1 VSGRN
6 EKFGATAGRVPFESL
21 TALSPSKG
29 MVEGLAPWHGYGS
42 CRGRPVVAVALA
54 AMVLVSAAAAG
65 QETASEEVGIAP
77 PALAKSGLCAV
88 GIPQIVLLV
97 VFSAV
102 VFYIVNWTFLDVRL
116 VGTNEPMWSAVV
128 LAGGLAGLGAAVLVP
143 LFFIGLP
150 LGVILF
156 AGATITYVMHRNNLV
171 VANLRVLTK
180 AHLARLRARLTGKPM
195 ESEERGP
202 VVGVGRDIIFMGM
215 DDLPIRLDAANEAP
229 RQGVQEV
236 ERIFF
241 DAIVRH
247 ATVVGVLMRGG
258 KAQVRLRV
266 AGQVI
271 SGGDPAPPGRSPATP
286 GQSPE
291 DSVAEQI
298 PAALKQLAGLNP
310 EETRKPQEGRLRAV
324 VGGQTFELRVKTQGS
339 VQGEQIAVRVI
350 DLAGSRMAIGDLG
363 LSEEQV
369 QALSEALAKRPGIV
383 LVSAPKNSGLT
394 TTLHACLRHFDR
406 YINTVVA
413 FEPHVDLEV
422 ENVQHMALS
431 QEDGASAAEAVREQ
445 LRLAPD
451 VVAVDSLS
459 SPEVAAV
466 LAEASRQQTVLVCL
480 RASDA
485 GQALSRLLA
494 LVPSPEAL
502 AAGLWLV
509 MNQRLV
515 RDLCPV
521 CKEAYR
527 PNPEFL
533 RKANLASQ
541 RVDVL
546 YRPPKSVAV
555 EKGNPVICPRCN
567 NVRYAGR
574 TGLFELMAID
584 DEARAMIGRG
594 VNVADIR
601 AHARK
606 SGMRNLQE
614 EGLALVIAG
623 RTSIEEVLRA
633 VKQT

>member
-1 VSGRN
+1 MTTDER
-6 EKFGATAGRVPFESL
+6 
-21 TALSPSKG
+21 
-29 MVEGLAPWHGYGS
+29 LAPM
-42 CRGRPVVAVALA
+42 VAVALA
-54 AMVLVSAAAAG
+54 AMVLVSAASA

-77 PALAKSGLCAV
+77 PALANPGLRAV
-88 GIPQIVLLV
+88 GIPQIVLLA

-102 VFYIVNWTFLDVRL
+102 VFYVANWTSLDVRL

-128 LAGGLAGLGAAVLVP
+128 LAGGLAGLAAAMLVP
-143 LFFIGLP
+143 LFLIGLP

-156 AGATITYVMHRNNLV
+156 AGAAITYAMHRNNLV
-171 VANLRVLTK
+171 IPNLRVLTK
-180 AHLARLRARLTGKPM
+180 AHLARLRARFTGKPM
-195 ESEERGP
+195 ESEERGI
-202 VVGVGRDIIFMGM
+202 VVGAGRDIIFMGM
-215 DDLPIRLDAANEAP
+215 DDLPIRLQAANEAQ

-247 ATVVGVLMRGG
+247 ATVVGVLLRNR
-258 KAQVRLRV
+258 KVQVRLRV
-266 AGQVI
+266 GGQVI
-271 SGGDPAPPGRSPATP
+271 SGSE
-286 GQSPE
+286 PE
-291 DSVAEQI
+291 GSVAEQI
-298 PAALKQLAGLNP
+298 PAALKRLAGLNP
-310 EETRKPQEGRLRAV
+310 EETRKPQEGRTRAV

-339 VQGEQIAVRVI
+339 VQGEQIAVRII
-350 DLAGSRMAIGDLG
+350 DLVGSRMAIGDLG
-363 LSEEQV
+363 LSGEQI
-369 QALSEALAKRPGIV
+369 QTLSEALAKRPGIV

-406 YINTVVA
+406 YINTIVA

-422 ENVQHMALS
+422 ENVQHIALS
-431 QEDGASAAEAVREQ
+431 QEDGASAAEAVRGQ

-451 VVAVDSLS
+451 VVAADSLS

-509 MNQRLV
+509 VNQRLV

-541 RVDVL
+541 RVDIL
-546 YRPPKSVAV
+546 YRPPKSIAV
-555 EKGNPVICPRCN
+555 EKGKPVICPRCN

-574 TGLFELMAID
+574 TGLFELMAIG

-594 VNVADIR
+594 ANVADIR

>member
-1 VSGRN
+1 MSGRN
-6 EKFGATAGRVPFESL
+6 EKSAPRFGATAGRVPFENLRALSRSTTL

-29 MVEGLAPWHGYGS
+29 MVKGLAPM
-42 CRGRPVVAVALA
+42 VAVALA
-54 AMVLVSAAAAG
+54 AIALVSAASA
-65 QETASEEVGIAP
+65 QETASEEVGIEP
-77 PALAKSGLCAV
+77 PALANPGLRAV
-88 GIPQIVLLV
+88 GIPQIVLLA

-102 VFYIVNWTFLDVRL
+102 VFYVVNWTFLDVRL
-116 VGTNEPMWSAVV
+116 VGTNEPMWSAIV
-128 LAGGLAGLGAAVLVP
+128 LAGGLAGLAAVILVP

-150 LGVILF
+150 LGIILF

-171 VANLRVLTK
+171 IANMKVLTK

-195 ESEERGP
+195 KSEERGP

-215 DDLPIRLDAANEAP
+215 DDLPIRLDAANEVQ

-236 ERIFF
+236 ERILF

-271 SGGDPAPPGRSPATP
+271 SGGDPEGP
-286 GQSPE
+286 
-291 DSVAEQI
+291 VAEQI
-298 PAALKQLAGLNP
+298 PAALKRLAGLNP
-310 EETRKPQEGRLRAV
+310 EETRKPQKGRLRAV
-324 VGGQTFELRVKTQGS
+324 GGGQTFELRVKTQGS
-339 VQGEQIAVRVI
+339 VQGEQIAVRII
-350 DLAGSRMAIGDLG
+350 DLVGSRMTLGDLG

-369 QALSEALAKRPGIV
+369 QTLSEALAKRPGIV
-383 LVSAPKNSGLT
+383 LVSAPKNAGLT
-394 TTLHACLRHFDR
+394 TTLHACLRHCDR

-413 FEPHVDLEV
+413 FEPHVDIEV
-422 ENVQHMALS
+422 ENVQHVAIS
-431 QEDGASAAEAVREQ
+431 QEDGAAAAEAVRGQ

-466 LAEASRQQTVLVCL
+466 LAEASQQQTVLVCL

-494 LVPSPEAL
+494 LVPSPETL

-509 MNQRLV
+509 VNQRLV

-533 RKANLASQ
+533 RKANLVSQ

-546 YRPPKSVAV
+546 YRPPKSVAM
-555 EKGNPVICPRCN
+555 EKGKPVICPRCN

-574 TGLFELMAID
+574 TGLFELMALD

-594 VNVADIR
+594 ADVADIR

-606 SGMRNLQE
+606 SGMQNLQE
-614 EGLALVIAG
+614 EGLTLVIAG

>member
-1 VSGRN
+1 MSGRN
-6 EKFGATAGRVPFESL
+6 EKYAPRFGATVRRVP
-21 TALSPSKG
+21 ALAVG
-29 MVEGLAPWHGYGS
+29 
-42 CRGRPVVAVALA
+42 VALA
-54 AMVLVSAAAAG
+54 TMVLVSSASA
-65 QETASEEVGIAP
+65 QETASEEVGIEP
-77 PALAKSGLCAV
+77 PALANPGLRAV
-88 GIPQIVLLV
+88 GIPQIVLLA

-102 VFYIVNWTFLDVRL
+102 VFYAVNWTFMDVRL

-128 LAGGLAGLGAAVLVP
+128 LAGGLAGLAAAILVP

-150 LGVILF
+150 LGLILF
-156 AGATITYVMHRNNLV
+156 AGAAITYVMHRNNLV
-171 VANLRVLTK
+171 IPNLRVLTK
-180 AHLARLRARLTGKPM
+180 AHLARLRANFTGKPM

-215 DDLPIRLDAANEAP
+215 DDLPIRLNAANETQ

-247 ATVVGVLMRGG
+247 ATVVGVLLRGH

-266 AGQVI
+266 GGQVI
-271 SGGDPAPPGRSPATP
+271 SGGDPEGP
-286 GQSPE
+286 
-291 DSVAEQI
+291 VAEQI
-298 PAALKQLAGLNP
+298 PAALKQLAGLSP
-310 EETRKPQEGRLRAV
+310 QETRKPQEGRLRAV
-324 VGGQTFELRVKTQGS
+324 VGGQTFELRIKTQGS
-339 VQGEQIAVRVI
+339 VHGEQIAVRVI
-350 DLAGSRMAIGDLG
+350 DLAGSRMTLGDLG
-363 LSEEQV
+363 LSGEQI
-369 QALSEALAKRPGIV
+369 QAFSEALAKRPGIV

-413 FEPHVDLEV
+413 FEPHVDLDV
-422 ENVQHMALS
+422 ENVQHIALS
-431 QEDGASAAEAVREQ
+431 QEDSASAAEAVRGQ

-466 LAEASRQQTVLVCL
+466 LAEASRQHTVLVCL

-509 MNQRLV
+509 VNQRLV

-546 YRPPKSVAV
+546 YRPPKSITV
-555 EKGNPVICPRCN
+555 EKGKPVICPRCN

-574 TGLFELMAID
+574 TGLFELMEID

-594 VNVADIR
+594 ANVADIR

-606 SGMRNLQE
+606 IGMRNLQE

>member
-1 VSGRN
+1 MSGRN
-6 EKFGATAGRVPFESL
+6 EKSAPRFGATARC
-21 TALSPSKG
+21 ALA
-29 MVEGLAPWHGYGS
+29 LAVG
-42 CRGRPVVAVALA
+42 VALA
-54 AMVLVSAAAAG
+54 AMALGSPASA
-65 QETASEEVGIAP
+65 QETASHEVGIEP
-77 PALAKSGLCAV
+77 PQPAFLGLRAV
-88 GIPQIVLLV
+88 GIPQILLLAI
-97 VFSAV
+97 FSAV
-102 VFYIVNWTFLDVRL
+102 VFYVVNWTFLDVRL
-116 VGTNEPMWSAVV
+116 VGTNEPLWSAVV
-128 LAGGLAGLGAAVLVP
+128 LAGGLAGLAAAVLVP

-150 LGVILF
+150 LGLILF
-156 AGATITYVMHRNNLV
+156 AGAAITYVMHRNNLV
-171 VANLRVLTK
+171 IPNLRVLTK
-180 AHLARLRARLTGKPM
+180 AHLARLRARLTGKPT

-215 DDLPIRLDAANEAP
+215 DDMPIRLPAANEAQ
-229 RQGVQEV
+229 RQGAHEV

-247 ATVVGVLMRGG
+247 ATVVGVLMRGH

-271 SGGDPAPPGRSPATP
+271 SGGDPEGP
-286 GQSPE
+286 
-291 DSVAEQI
+291 VAEQI
-298 PAALKQLAGLNP
+298 PAALKRLAGLNP
-310 EETRKPQEGRLRAV
+310 EETRKPQEGRTRAV

-339 VQGEQIAVRVI
+339 VHGEQIAVRVI
-350 DLAGSRMAIGDLG
+350 DLAGSRMALGDLG

-369 QALSEALAKRPGIV
+369 QALSEALAKRPGII

-413 FEPHVDLEV
+413 FEPHIDLEV
-422 ENVQHMALS
+422 ENVQHVALS
-431 QEDGASAAEAVREQ
+431 QEDGASAAAAVRGQ

-459 SPEVAAV
+459 SPEVAAA

-502 AAGLWLV
+502 AAGLSLV
-509 MNQRLV
+509 VNQRLV

-546 YRPPKSVAV
+546 YRPPKSIAV
-555 EKGNPVICPRCN
+555 EKGKPVICPRCN

-594 VNVADIR
+594 ANVADVR
-601 AHARK
+601 THTRK

-614 EGLALVIAG
+614 EGLALVVAG

-633 VKQT
+633 VKQTT

>member
-1 VSGRN
+1 MSGRN
-6 EKFGATAGRVPFESL
+6 EKSAPRFGATARRVPFESL
-21 TALSPSKG
+21 RALSRSTTLTALRLSKG

-215 DDLPIRLDAANEAP
+215 DDLPIRLPAANEAQ

-247 ATVVGVLMRGG
+247 ATVVGVLMRGH

-271 SGGDPAPPGRSPATP
+271 SGGDPEGP
-286 GQSPE
+286 
-291 DSVAEQI
+291 VAEQI
-298 PAALKQLAGLNP
+298 PAALKRLAGLNP

-324 VGGQTFELRVKTQGS
+324 VGGQTFELRIKTQGS
-339 VQGEQIAVRVI
+339 VHGEQIAVRVI

-422 ENVQHMALS
+422 
-431 QEDGASAAEAVREQ
+431 
-445 LRLAPD
+445 
-451 VVAVDSLS
+451 
-459 SPEVAAV
+459 
-466 LAEASRQQTVLVCL
+466 
-480 RASDA
+480 
-485 GQALSRLLA
+485 
-494 LVPSPEAL
+494 
-502 AAGLWLV
+502 
-509 MNQRLV
+509 
-515 RDLCPV
+515 
-521 CKEAYR
+521 
-527 PNPEFL
+527 
-533 RKANLASQ
+533 
-541 RVDVL
+541 
-546 YRPPKSVAV
+546 
-555 EKGNPVICPRCN
+555 
-567 NVRYAGR
+567 
-574 TGLFELMAID
+574 
-584 DEARAMIGRG
+584 
-594 VNVADIR
+594 
-601 AHARK
+601 
-606 SGMRNLQE
+606 
-614 EGLALVIAG
+614 
-623 RTSIEEVLRA
+623 
-633 VKQT
+633 

>member
-1 VSGRN
+1 MSGRN
-6 EKFGATAGRVPFESL
+6 EKSAPRFRATVRCVPFESL
-21 TALSPSKG
+21 RALSRSTTLTAPRPSKG
-29 MVEGLAPWHGYGS
+29 LVEGLAA
-42 CRGRPVVAVALA
+42 VVAVALA
-54 AMVLVSAAAAG
+54 VMVLATSASA
-65 QETASEEVGIAP
+65 QEKASEQVGIEP
-77 PALAKSGLCAV
+77 PALAKSGLRAV
-88 GIPQIVLLV
+88 GIPQIALLV

-102 VFYIVNWTFLDVRL
+102 VFYVVNWTFLDVRL

-128 LAGGLAGLGAAVLVP
+128 LAGGLAGLAAAILVP

-150 LGVILF
+150 LGLILF
-156 AGATITYVMHRNNLV
+156 AGAAITYVMHRNNLV
-171 VANLRVLTK
+171 IPNLRVLTK
-180 AHLARLRARLTGKPM
+180 AHLARLRVRLTGKPM
-195 ESEERGP
+195 GSEERGP

-215 DDLPIRLDAANEAP
+215 DDLPIRLPVANEP
-229 RQGVQEV
+229 QRQGVQEV
-236 ERIFF
+236 ERILF

-247 ATVVGVLMRGG
+247 ATVVGVLVRGG

-266 AGQVI
+266 GGRVI
-271 SGGDPAPPGRSPATP
+271 SGGDAEAP
-286 GQSPE
+286 
-291 DSVAEQI
+291 VAEQI
-298 PAALKQLAGLNP
+298 PAALKRLAGLSP
-310 EETRKPQEGRLRAV
+310 QETRKPQEGRTRAV
-324 VGGQTFELRVKTQGS
+324 VGGQSFELRIKTQGS

-350 DLAGSRMAIGDLG
+350 DLASSRMSLGDLG

-369 QALSEALAKRPGIV
+369 QTLSEALAKRPGIV
-383 LVSAPKNSGLT
+383 LLSAPKNSGLT
-394 TTLHACLRHFDR
+394 TTLHTCLRHFDR

-422 ENVQHMALS
+422 ENVQHVALS
-431 QEDGASAAEAVREQ
+431 QEDGAVASEAVRGQ

-459 SPEVAAV
+459 SPEVTAV
-466 LAEASRQQTVLVCL
+466 LADASRQQTVLACL

-541 RVDVL
+541 HVDVL
-546 YRPPKSVAV
+546 YRPPKSIAV
-555 EKGNPVICPRCN
+555 EKGKPVICPRCN

-574 TGLFELMAID
+574 TGLFEVMAID

-594 VNVADIR
+594 ADVADIR

-614 EGLALVIAG
+614 EGLALVISG

>member
-1 VSGRN
+1 
-6 EKFGATAGRVPFESL
+6 
-21 TALSPSKG
+21 
-29 MVEGLAPWHGYGS
+29 
-42 CRGRPVVAVALA
+42 
-54 AMVLVSAAAAG
+54 
-65 QETASEEVGIAP
+65 
-77 PALAKSGLCAV
+77 
-88 GIPQIVLLV
+88 
-97 VFSAV
+97 
-102 VFYIVNWTFLDVRL
+102 
-116 VGTNEPMWSAVV
+116 
-128 LAGGLAGLGAAVLVP
+128 
-143 LFFIGLP
+143 
-150 LGVILF
+150 
-156 AGATITYVMHRNNLV
+156 
-171 VANLRVLTK
+171 
-180 AHLARLRARLTGKPM
+180 
-195 ESEERGP
+195 
-202 VVGVGRDIIFMGM
+202 
-215 DDLPIRLDAANEAP
+215 AANEVQ
-229 RQGVQEV
+229 RQSAQEV

-247 ATVVGVLMRGG
+247 ATVIGVLMRGG

-266 AGQVI
+266 ADKVI
-271 SGGDPAPPGRSPATP
+271 SGGDPEGP
-286 GQSPE
+286 
-291 DSVAEQI
+291 VAEQI
-298 PAALKQLAGLNP
+298 PAALKRLAGLNP
-310 EETRKPQEGRLRAV
+310 EETRKPQEGRARAV

-339 VQGEQIAVRVI
+339 VQGEQIAVRII
-350 DLAGSRMAIGDLG
+350 DLAGSRMTLGDLG
-363 LSEEQV
+363 LSGEQI
-369 QALSEALAKRPGIV
+369 QTLSEAMAKRPGIV

-413 FEPHVDLEV
+413 FGPHVDLEV
-422 ENVQHMALS
+422 ENVQHMALN
-431 QEDGASAAEAVREQ
+431 QEDGASAAEAVRGQ

-485 GQALSRLLA
+485 DQALSRLLA

-502 AAGLWLV
+502 AVGLSLV
-509 MNQRLV
+509 VNQRLV

-541 RVDVL
+541 HVDVL
-546 YRPPKSVAV
+546 YRPPKSIAV
-555 EKGNPVICPRCN
+555 EKGKPVICPRCN

-574 TGLFELMAID
+574 TGLFELMVID
-584 DEARAMIGRG
+584 DETRAMIGRG
-594 VNVADIR
+594 ANVADIR

-606 SGMRNLQE
+606 SGMQNLQE

>member
-1 VSGRN
+1 MSGRN
-6 EKFGATAGRVPFESL
+6 EKSAPRFGATVRCVPFESLRALSRSTML

-29 MVEGLAPWHGYGS
+29 MVEGLAP
-42 CRGRPVVAVALA
+42 VVAVALA
-54 AMVLVSAAAAG
+54 AMVLVSAASA
-65 QETASEEVGIAP
+65 QETASHEVGIEP
-77 PALAKSGLCAV
+77 PALANPGLRAV
-88 GIPQIVLLV
+88 GIPQIVLLA

-102 VFYIVNWTFLDVRL
+102 AFYVVNWTFLDVRL

-150 LGVILF
+150 LGLILF
-156 AGATITYVMHRNNLV
+156 AGAAITYVMHRNNLV
-171 VANLRVLTK
+171 IPNLRVLTK

-215 DDLPIRLDAANEAP
+215 DDLPIRLQAANEAQ

-236 ERIFF
+236 ERILF

-247 ATVVGVLMRGG
+247 ATVVGVLVRGG

-266 AGQVI
+266 ADKVI
-271 SGGDPAPPGRSPATP
+271 SGGDPEGP
-286 GQSPE
+286 
-291 DSVAEQI
+291 VAEQI
-298 PAALKQLAGLNP
+298 PAALKRLAGLNP
-310 EETRKPQEGRLRAV
+310 EETRKPQEGRARAV

-339 VQGEQIAVRVI
+339 VHGEQIAVRVI
-350 DLAGSRMAIGDLG
+350 DLAGSRMTLGDLG

-422 ENVQHMALS
+422 ENVQHIALS
-431 QEDGASAAEAVREQ
+431 QEDGASAAEAVRGQ

-494 LVPSPEAL
+494 LVPSPEVL

-546 YRPPKSVAV
+546 YRPPKSIAV
-555 EKGNPVICPRCN
+555 EKGKPVICPRCN

-574 TGLFELMAID
+574 TGLFELMALD

-594 VNVADIR
+594 ANVADIR

>member
-6 EKFGATAGRVPFESL
+6 EKFGATAGRV
-21 TALSPSKG
+21 
-29 MVEGLAPWHGYGS
+29 LA
-42 CRGRPVVAVALA
+42 PVVAVALA
-54 AMVLVSAAAAG
+54 AMVLVSAASA
-65 QETASEEVGIAP
+65 QETASKEVGIAP
-77 PALAKSGLCAV
+77 PALANPGLRAV
-88 GIPQIVLLV
+88 GIFQVVLLA

-102 VFYIVNWTFLDVRL
+102 VFYVVNWTFLDVRL

-128 LAGGLAGLGAAVLVP
+128 LAGGLAGLAAAILVP
-143 LFFIGLP
+143 LFLIGLP

-156 AGATITYVMHRNNLV
+156 AGAAITYVMHRNNL
-171 VANLRVLTK
+171 AIPNLRVLTK

-215 DDLPIRLDAANEAP
+215 DDLPIRLHAENEAQ

-247 ATVVGVLMRGG
+247 ATVVGVLLRNR
-258 KAQVRLRV
+258 KVQVRLRV
-266 AGQVI
+266 GGQVI
-271 SGGDPAPPGRSPATP
+271 SGSE
-286 GQSPE
+286 PE
-291 DSVAEQI
+291 GSVAEQI
-298 PAALKQLAGLNP
+298 PAALKRLAGLNP
-310 EETRKPQEGRLRAV
+310 EETRKPQEGRTRVV

-339 VQGEQIAVRVI
+339 VQGEQIAVRII
-350 DLAGSRMAIGDLG
+350 DLVGSRMTLGDLG
-363 LSEEQV
+363 LSGEQI
-369 QALSEALAKRPGIV
+369 QTLSEALAKRPGIV

-394 TTLHACLRHFDR
+394 TTLHACLRNFDR
-406 YINTVVA
+406 YINTVAA

-422 ENVQHMALS
+422 ENVQHVALS
-431 QEDGASAAEAVREQ
+431 QEDGASAAEAVRGQ

-502 AAGLWLV
+502 AVGLSLV
-509 MNQRLV
+509 VNQRLV

-546 YRPPKSVAV
+546 YRPPKSIAV
-555 EKGNPVICPRCN
+555 EKGKPVICPRCN

-594 VNVADIR
+594 ANVADIR

-606 SGMRNLQE
+606 SGMQNLQE

>member
-1 VSGRN
+1 
-6 EKFGATAGRVPFESL
+6 
-21 TALSPSKG
+21 
-29 MVEGLAPWHGYGS
+29 
-42 CRGRPVVAVALA
+42 LA
-54 AMVLVSAAAAG
+54 AA
-65 QETASEEVGIAP
+65 I
-77 PALAKSGLCAV
+77 
-88 GIPQIVLLV
+88 
-97 VFSAV
+97 
-102 VFYIVNWTFLDVRL
+102 
-116 VGTNEPMWSAVV
+116 
-128 LAGGLAGLGAAVLVP
+128 LVP

-150 LGVILF
+150 LGLILF
-156 AGATITYVMHRNNLV
+156 AGAAITYVMHRNNLV
-171 VANLRVLTK
+171 IPNRGVLTK

-195 ESEERGP
+195 DSGERGP

-215 DDLPIRLDAANEAP
+215 DDLPIRLPAANEAQ
-229 RQGVQEV
+229 RRGVQEV

-271 SGGDPAPPGRSPATP
+271 SGGDPEGP
-286 GQSPE
+286 
-291 DSVAEQI
+291 VAEQI
-298 PAALKQLAGLNP
+298 PAALKRLAGLSP
-310 EETRKPQEGRLRAV
+310 EETRKPQKGRLRAV
-324 VGGQTFELRVKTQGS
+324 GGGQTFELRVKTQGS
-339 VQGEQIAVRVI
+339 VQGERIAVRII
-350 DLAGSRMAIGDLG
+350 DLAGSRMALGDLG

-422 ENVQHMALS
+422 ENVQHIALS
-431 QEDGASAAEAVREQ
+431 QEDGASAAEAVRGQ

-451 VVAVDSLS
+451 VVAADSLS

-509 MNQRLV
+509 VNQRLV

-546 YRPPKSVAV
+546 YRPPKSIAV
-555 EKGNPVICPRCN
+555 EKGKPVICPRCN

-594 VNVADIR
+594 ANVADIR

-606 SGMRNLQE
+606 KGMRNLQE

>member
-1 VSGRN
+1 MS
-6 EKFGATAGRVPFESL
+6 TD
-21 TALSPSKG
+21 
-29 MVEGLAPWHGYGS
+29 EGLA
-42 CRGRPVVAVALA
+42 PVVAVALA
-54 AMVLVSAAAAG
+54 VMVLVSAASA

-77 PALAKSGLCAV
+77 PALANPGLRAV
-88 GIPQIVLLV
+88 GIPQIVLLA

-102 VFYIVNWTFLDVRL
+102 VFYVVNWTSLDVRL

-128 LAGGLAGLGAAVLVP
+128 LAGGLAGLAAAMLVP
-143 LFFIGLP
+143 LFLIGLP

-156 AGATITYVMHRNNLV
+156 AGAAITYAMHRNNLV
-171 VANLRVLTK
+171 IPNLRVLTK

-215 DDLPIRLDAANEAP
+215 DDLPIRLQAANEAQ

-247 ATVVGVLMRGG
+247 ATVVGVLLRNR
-258 KAQVRLRV
+258 KVQVRLRV
-266 AGQVI
+266 GGQVI
-271 SGGDPAPPGRSPATP
+271 SGSE
-286 GQSPE
+286 PE
-291 DSVAEQI
+291 GSVAEQI
-298 PAALKQLAGLNP
+298 PAALKRLAGLNP
-310 EETRKPQEGRLRAV
+310 EETRKPQEGRTRAV

-339 VQGEQIAVRVI
+339 VQGEQIAVRII
-350 DLAGSRMAIGDLG
+350 DLVGSRMAIGDLG
-363 LSEEQV
+363 LSGEQI
-369 QALSEALAKRPGIV
+369 QTLSEALAKRPGIV

-406 YINTVVA
+406 YINTIVA

-422 ENVQHMALS
+422 ENVQHVALS
-431 QEDGASAAEAVREQ
+431 QEDGASAAEAVRGQ

-451 VVAVDSLS
+451 VVAADSLS

-509 MNQRLV
+509 VNQRLV

-541 RVDVL
+541 RVDIL
-546 YRPPKSVAV
+546 YRPPKSIAV
-555 EKGNPVICPRCN
+555 EKGKPVICPRCN

-574 TGLFELMAID
+574 TGLFELMAIG

-594 VNVADIR
+594 ANVADIR

>member
-1 VSGRN
+1 MS
-6 EKFGATAGRVPFESL
+6 TD
-21 TALSPSKG
+21 
-29 MVEGLAPWHGYGS
+29 EGLA
-42 CRGRPVVAVALA
+42 PVVAVALA
-54 AMVLVSAAAAG
+54 VMVLVAAASA

-77 PALAKSGLCAV
+77 PALANPGLRAV
-88 GIPQIVLLV
+88 GIPQIVLLA

-102 VFYIVNWTFLDVRL
+102 VFYVVNWTSLDVRL

-128 LAGGLAGLGAAVLVP
+128 LAGGLAGLAAAMLVP
-143 LFFIGLP
+143 LFLIGLP

-156 AGATITYVMHRNNLV
+156 AGAAITYVMHRNNL
-171 VANLRVLTK
+171 AIPNLRVLTK

-195 ESEERGP
+195 ESEERGS

-215 DDLPIRLDAANEAP
+215 DDLPIRLPAANEAQ

-247 ATVVGVLMRGG
+247 ATVVGVLLRNR
-258 KAQVRLRV
+258 KVQVRLRV
-266 AGQVI
+266 GGQVI
-271 SGGDPAPPGRSPATP
+271 SGSE
-286 GQSPE
+286 PE
-291 DSVAEQI
+291 GSVAEQI
-298 PAALKQLAGLNP
+298 PAALKRLAGLNP
-310 EETRKPQEGRLRAV
+310 EETRKPQEGRTRAV

-339 VQGEQIAVRVI
+339 VQGEQIAVRII
-350 DLAGSRMAIGDLG
+350 DLVGSRMAIGDLG
-363 LSEEQV
+363 LSGEQI
-369 QALSEALAKRPGIV
+369 QTLSEALANRPGIV

-422 ENVQHMALS
+422 ENVQHIALS
-431 QEDGASAAEAVREQ
+431 QEDGASAAEAVRGQ

-451 VVAVDSLS
+451 VVAADSLS

-509 MNQRLV
+509 VNQRLV

-541 RVDVL
+541 RVDIL
-546 YRPPKSVAV
+546 YRPPKSIAV
-555 EKGNPVICPRCN
+555 EKGKPVICPRCN

-574 TGLFELMAID
+574 TGLFELMAIG

-594 VNVADIR
+594 ANVADIR

>member
-1 VSGRN
+1 MSGRN
-6 EKFGATAGRVPFESL
+6 EKSAPRFGATAGRVPFESL
-21 TALSPSKG
+21 RALS
-29 MVEGLAPWHGYGS
+29 MVEGLA
-42 CRGRPVVAVALA
+42 PVVAVALA
-54 AMVLVSAAAAG
+54 AMVLVSAASA
-65 QETASEEVGIAP
+65 QETASHEVGIEPPTLAD
-77 PALAKSGLCAV
+77 PALRAV
-88 GIPQIVLLV
+88 GIPQIVLLAI
-97 VFSAV
+97 FSAV
-102 VFYIVNWTFLDVRL
+102 VFYVVNWTFLDVRL
-116 VGTNEPMWSAVV
+116 VGTNEPLWSAVV
-128 LAGGLAGLGAAVLVP
+128 LAGGLAGLAAAVLVP

-150 LGVILF
+150 LGLILF
-156 AGATITYVMHRNNLV
+156 AGAAITYVMHRNNLV
-171 VANLRVLTK
+171 IASLRVLTE
-180 AHLARLRARLTGKPM
+180 AHLARLRARLTGKPT

-215 DDLPIRLDAANEAP
+215 DDLPIRLHAANETQ
-229 RQGVQEV
+229 RQGVQEI

-247 ATVVGVLMRGG
+247 ATVVGVLMRGH

-286 GQSPE
+286 GRSPE
-291 DSVAEQI
+291 GPVAEQI
-298 PAALKQLAGLNP
+298 PAALKRLAGLNP
-310 EETRKPQEGRLRAV
+310 EETRKPQEGRARAV

-339 VQGEQIAVRVI
+339 VHGEQIAVRII
-350 DLAGSRMAIGDLG
+350 DLAGSRMALGDLG

-413 FEPHVDLEV
+413 FEPHIDLEV
-422 ENVQHMALS
+422 ENVQHVVLS
-431 QEDGASAAEAVREQ
+431 QEDGASAAEAVRGQ

-466 LAEASRQQTVLVCL
+466 LAEASRQQPVLVCL

-502 AAGLWLV
+502 AAGLSLV
-509 MNQRLV
+509 VNQRLV

-546 YRPPKSVAV
+546 YRPPKSIAM
-555 EKGNPVICPRCN
+555 EKGKPVICPRCN

-594 VNVADIR
+594 ANVADVR
-601 AHARK
+601 THARK

-633 VKQT
+633 VKQTT

>member
-1 VSGRN
+1 MTTDER
-6 EKFGATAGRVPFESL
+6 
-21 TALSPSKG
+21 
-29 MVEGLAPWHGYGS
+29 LA
-42 CRGRPVVAVALA
+42 PVVAVALA
-54 AMVLVSAAAAG
+54 AMVLVSAASA

-77 PALAKSGLCAV
+77 PALANPGLRAV
-88 GIPQIVLLV
+88 GIPQIVLLA

-102 VFYIVNWTFLDVRL
+102 VFYVVNWTSLDVRL

-128 LAGGLAGLGAAVLVP
+128 LAGGLAGLAAAMLVP
-143 LFFIGLP
+143 LFLIGLP

-156 AGATITYVMHRNNLV
+156 AGAAITYAMHRNNLV
-171 VANLRVLTK
+171 IPNLRVLTK

-195 ESEERGP
+195 ESEERGI

-215 DDLPIRLDAANEAP
+215 DDLPIRLQAANEAQ

-247 ATVVGVLMRGG
+247 ATVVGVLLRNR
-258 KAQVRLRV
+258 KVQVRLRV
-266 AGQVI
+266 GGQVI
-271 SGGDPAPPGRSPATP
+271 SGSE
-286 GQSPE
+286 PE
-291 DSVAEQI
+291 GSVAEQI
-298 PAALKQLAGLNP
+298 PAALKRLAGLNP
-310 EETRKPQEGRLRAV
+310 EETRKPQEGRTRAV

-339 VQGEQIAVRVI
+339 VQGEQIAVRII
-350 DLAGSRMAIGDLG
+350 DLVGSRMAIGDLG
-363 LSEEQV
+363 LSGEQI
-369 QALSEALAKRPGIV
+369 QTLSEALAKRPGIV

-406 YINTVVA
+406 YINTIVA

-422 ENVQHMALS
+422 ENVQHIALS
-431 QEDGASAAEAVREQ
+431 QEDGASAAEAVRGQ

-451 VVAVDSLS
+451 VVAADSLS

-509 MNQRLV
+509 VNQRLV

-541 RVDVL
+541 RVDIL
-546 YRPPKSVAV
+546 YRPPKSIAV
-555 EKGNPVICPRCN
+555 EKGKPVICPRCN

-574 TGLFELMAID
+574 TGLFELMAIG

-594 VNVADIR
+594 ANVADIR

>member
-1 VSGRN
+1 VKGRN
-6 EKFGATAGRVPFESL
+6 EKSAPRFGATAGCVPFESL
-21 TALSPSKG
+21 RALS
-29 MVEGLAPWHGYGS
+29 MVEGLALAVG
-42 CRGRPVVAVALA
+42 VALA
-54 AMVLVSAAAAG
+54 AMALVSAASA
-65 QETASEEVGIAP
+65 QETVSEEVGIEP
-77 PALAKSGLCAV
+77 PALADPGLRAV
-88 GIPQIVLLV
+88 GVPQIVLLA

-102 VFYIVNWTFLDVRL
+102 VFYCVNWTFLDVRL

-128 LAGGLAGLGAAVLVP
+128 LAGGLAGLAAAILVP
-143 LFFIGLP
+143 LFLIGLP
-150 LGVILF
+150 LGLILF
-156 AGATITYVMHRNNLV
+156 AGAAITYVMHRNNLV
-171 VANLRVLTK
+171 IANLRVLTK

-215 DDLPIRLDAANEAP
+215 DDLPIRLPAANEAQ

-236 ERIFF
+236 ERILF

-266 AGQVI
+266 GGQVI
-271 SGGDPAPPGRSPATP
+271 SGSEPGRSPEGP
-286 GQSPE
+286 
-291 DSVAEQI
+291 VAEQI
-298 PAALKQLAGLNP
+298 PAALKRLAGLSP
-310 EETRKPQEGRLRAV
+310 EETRKPQEGRTRAV

-339 VQGEQIAVRVI
+339 VHGEQIAVRII
-350 DLAGSRMAIGDLG
+350 DLAGSRMALGDLG

-413 FEPHVDLEV
+413 FEPHIDLEV
-422 ENVQHMALS
+422 ENVQHVALS
-431 QEDGASAAEAVREQ
+431 QEDGASAAEAVRGP

-451 VVAVDSLS
+451 VLAVDSLS

-502 AAGLWLV
+502 AAGLSLV
-509 MNQRLV
+509 VNQRLV
-515 RDLCPV
+515 RNLCPV

-541 RVDVL
+541 RVDML
-546 YRPPKSVAV
+546 YRPPKSIAV
-555 EKGNPVICPRCN
+555 EKGKPVICPRCN

-594 VNVADIR
+594 ANVADVR
-601 AHARK
+601 THARK

-633 VKQT
+633 VKQTT

>member
-6 EKFGATAGRVPFESL
+6 EKSAPRFRATAGRVPFESL
-21 TALSPSKG
+21 RALS
-29 MVEGLAPWHGYGS
+29 MVEGLALA
-42 CRGRPVVAVALA
+42 VAVALA
-54 AMVLVSAAAAG
+54 AMVLVSAASA
-65 QETASEEVGIAP
+65 QETASYEVGIEP
-77 PALAKSGLCAV
+77 PQPALLGLRAV
-88 GIPQIVLLV
+88 GIPQILLLA

-102 VFYIVNWTFLDVRL
+102 VFYVVNWTFLDVRL
-116 VGTNEPMWSAVV
+116 VGTNEPLWSAVV
-128 LAGGLAGLGAAVLVP
+128 LAGGLAGLAAAVLVP

-150 LGVILF
+150 LGLILF
-156 AGATITYVMHRNNLV
+156 AGAAITYAMHRNSLV
-171 VANLRVLTK
+171 IPSLRVLTK

-195 ESEERGP
+195 KSEERGP
-202 VVGVGRDIIFMGM
+202 VGGAGRDIIFMGM
-215 DDLPIRLDAANEAP
+215 DDLPIRLPAAPRGVHAANEAQ
-229 RQGVQEV
+229 RQSAQEV

-247 ATVVGVLMRGG
+247 ATVVGVLMRGH

-271 SGGDPAPPGRSPATP
+271 SGGDPEGPA
-286 GQSPE
+286 
-291 DSVAEQI
+291 AEQI

-310 EETRKPQEGRLRAV
+310 EETRKPQEGRVRAV

-339 VQGEQIAVRVI
+339 VHGEQIAVRVI
-350 DLAGSRMAIGDLG
+350 DLAGSRMALGDLG

-369 QALSEALAKRPGIV
+369 QAFSEALAKRPGIV

-394 TTLHACLRHFDR
+394 TTLHTCLRHFDR

-422 ENVQHMALS
+422 ENVQHIALS

-459 SPEVAAV
+459 SPEVAAA

-502 AAGLWLV
+502 AAGLSLV
-509 MNQRLV
+509 VNQRLV

-546 YRPPKSVAV
+546 YRPPKSIAV
-555 EKGNPVICPRCN
+555 EKGKPVICPRCN

-584 DEARAMIGRG
+584 DETRAMIGRG
-594 VNVADIR
+594 ANVADVR
-601 AHARK
+601 THARK

-614 EGLALVIAG
+614 EGLALVVAG
-623 RTSIEEVLRA
+623 HTSIEEVLRA

>member
-1 VSGRN
+1 
-6 EKFGATAGRVPFESL
+6 
-21 TALSPSKG
+21 
-29 MVEGLAPWHGYGS
+29 
-42 CRGRPVVAVALA
+42 
-54 AMVLVSAAAAG
+54 MVLVSAASA
-65 QETASEEVGIAP
+65 QETASEEVGIEPPTLAD
-77 PALAKSGLCAV
+77 PALRAV
-88 GIPQIVLLV
+88 GILQIVLLA

-102 VFYIVNWTFLDVRL
+102 VFYVVNWTFLDVRL

-156 AGATITYVMHRNNLV
+156 AGAAITYVMHRNCLV
-171 VANLRVLTK
+171 ILSLRVLTK

-195 ESEERGP
+195 ESEDRGP
-202 VVGVGRDIIFMGM
+202 VVGAGRDIIFMGM
-215 DDLPIRLDAANEAP
+215 DDLPIRLHAANEVQ

-247 ATVVGVLMRGG
+247 ATVVGVLMRNR

-266 AGQVI
+266 GGQVI
-271 SGGDPAPPGRSPATP
+271 SGSE
-286 GQSPE
+286 PE
-291 DSVAEQI
+291 GSVAEQI
-298 PAALKQLAGLNP
+298 PAALKRLAGLSP
-310 EETRKPQEGRLRAV
+310 EETRKPQEGRTRAV
-324 VGGQTFELRVKTQGS
+324 VGGQAFELRIKTQGS
-339 VQGEQIAVRVI
+339 VHGEQIAVRVI
-350 DLAGSRMAIGDLG
+350 DLAGSRMTLGDLG
-363 LSEEQV
+363 LSGEQI
-369 QALSEALAKRPGIV
+369 QAFSEALAKRPGIV

-422 ENVQHMALS
+422 ENVQHLALS
-431 QEDGASAAEAVREQ
+431 QEDGAAAAEAVRGQ

-502 AAGLWLV
+502 AAGLRLV

-546 YRPPKSVAV
+546 YRPPKSIAV
-555 EKGNPVICPRCN
+555 EKGKPVICPRCN

-594 VNVADIR
+594 ANVADIR
-601 AHARK
+601 THARK